1 MLNPV
6 CLFEISD
13 GSLVLT
19 WVNEKLCIR
28 SKEIYNP
35 KFHTKSTNSK
45 RSLKAKMIRSSDA
58 ITELIWIAKLLT
70 SNPKITAFLRILRY
84 TA

>member
-1 MLNPV
+1 M
-6 CLFEISD
+6 
-13 GSLVLT
+13 LT

-35 KFHTKSTNSK
+35 KFHTKSANSK

-70 SNPKITAFLRILRY
+70 ANPKINALLRILRY